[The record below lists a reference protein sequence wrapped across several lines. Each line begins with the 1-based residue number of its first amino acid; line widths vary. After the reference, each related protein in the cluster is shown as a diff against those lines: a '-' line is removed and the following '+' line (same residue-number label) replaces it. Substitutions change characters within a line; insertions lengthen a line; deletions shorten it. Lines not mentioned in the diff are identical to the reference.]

1 MANTTLD
8 PIVADVT
15 DAITVEKSAT
25 ILINGFQSRLAAGIA
40 AALAGGATAD
50 ELKVL
55 TTLDTDLK
63 ASKADL
69 AAAVTANTPAAP

>member
-63 ASKADL
+63 ASKSDL
-69 AAAVTANTPAAP
+69 AAAVTANTPAA